1 MSSVAGVGAE
11 SGGKLAAR
19 FRQSQCEVRELVRE
33 LVSLL
38 LELFTDTSSISI
50 RQMSQL

>member
-19 FRQSQCEVRELVRE
+19 FRQSQCEVRELV
-33 LVSLL
+33 SLL